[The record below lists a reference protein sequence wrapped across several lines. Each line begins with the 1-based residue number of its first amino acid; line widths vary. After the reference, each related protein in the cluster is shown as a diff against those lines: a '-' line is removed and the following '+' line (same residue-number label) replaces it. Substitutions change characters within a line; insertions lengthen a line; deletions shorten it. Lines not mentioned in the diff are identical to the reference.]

1 MEPAP
6 KKQQTR
12 CLGNGVILR
21 EPSKCSC
28 HWVASGLLFLIG
40 CKMIYEGVRQGSAL
54 EAKPLTIYV
63 LLILSTATSIDA
75 LAVGLSLTFLK
86 VQIAAPNKIDW
97 Q

>member
-1 MEPAP
+1 
-6 KKQQTR
+6 
-12 CLGNGVILR
+12 
-21 EPSKCSC
+21 
-28 HWVASGLLFLIG
+28 
-40 CKMIYEGVRQGSAL
+40 MIYEGVRQGSTL

>member
-1 MEPAP
+1 
-6 KKQQTR
+6 
-12 CLGNGVILR
+12 
-21 EPSKCSC
+21 
-28 HWVASGLLFLIG
+28 
-40 CKMIYEGVRQGSAL
+40 MIYEGVRQGSAL